1 MKKIIVGLGNP
12 GDNFS
17 LTKHNAGFWVIDKL
31 VEQRSLKYKLGKGDY
46 IYAMDENKYVFIK
59 PTTFMNNSGIA
70 LKQILDYYQ
79 LNVSDIIVIYDDIDI
94 HLGNIRYKQ
103 SGIDGGHNGI
113 KSIIYHLNSDSFDR
127 LKIGI
132 GINENMRPAE
142 KYVLKPFSKKYKKIA
157 FEVINDAA
165 DSINYYLK
173 HGINESMNN
182 FNKRNNNNG

>member
-46 IYAMDENKYVFIK
+46 IYAVDENKYVFIK

-70 LKQILDYYQ
+70 LKQILDCYQ

-103 SGIDGGHNGI
+103 SGVDGGHNGI
-113 KSIIYHLNSDSFDR
+113 KSIIYHLNSDYFDR

-142 KYVLKPFSKKYKKIA
+142 KYVLTPFISDDELKAEAMVKQGA
-157 FEVINDAA
+157 DALENLLVRGL
-165 DSINYYLK
+165 S
-173 HGINESMNN
+173 HTMNH
-182 FNKRNNNNG
+182 FNS